1 MKVQCSKCGGDTD
14 TGFTCVKC
22 GHSMQPHTGGIQATD
37 TQQLKAE
44 IAALSDEVFQM
55 SLLHPSEQSFCDI
68 VDRMRQLSAV

>member
-44 IAALSDEVFQM
+44 IAQVLSRFEHSKVQGCYGC
-55 SLLHPSEQSFCDI
+55 SEEDFAI
-68 VDRMRQLSAV
+68 LVQLSTV